1 MGKGKHDGIA
11 FGERKFQTP
20 KDSAVFVQLDAFSK
34 KWKPMTSR
42 KESSLVPLDIPITRT
57 NEMNQVQPLEDVLV
71 VVKQEEESVTSTKK
85 VERKTSNLSGFIQ
98 KMISPRKKE
107 EETSFTPK
115 TTPMKKE
122 THVEVSLTPLKKL
135 KDLPTEVKDTSL
147 PTVVL
152 QQSSQVLSNVEYR
165 ESNIVDH
172 VNLSRPKRKKR
183 NKNVK
188 KNDLPDLD
196 E

>member
-1 MGKGKHDGIA
+1 LEWDEIGKGKHDGIA

-34 KWKPMTSR
+34 KWKPKVNKNIST
-42 KESSLVPLDIPITRT
+42 LIPLDVTMT

-71 VVKQEEESVTSTKK
+71 VVKQEEEEEIKK
-85 VERKTSNLSGFIQ
+85 ERKTSNLSGFIQ
-98 KMISPRKKE
+98 KMISPRKNE
-107 EETSFTPK
+107 GDSFTPK
-115 TTPMKKE
+115 TTPLKKNPP
-122 THVEVSLTPLKKL
+122 EVSLTPNSTPLKKL
-135 KDLPTEVKDTSL
+135 KDLSL
-147 PTVVL
+147 KEENTL
-152 QQSSQVLSNVEYR
+152 HDNVLSNVEYR

-172 VNLSRPKRKKR
+172 VNLTRPKRKKR

-188 KNDLPDLD
+188 KTDLPDFD